1 MYILKTRHDFDS
13 SHFLANYDG
22 KCANIH
28 GHRWEVEVEVASE
41 VLIKDGEQKG
51 MVVDFGDLKKYLRGM
66 LDEFDHAL
74 IIETNSMRDLTLKCL
89 IEDGFKVIEVP
100 FRPTAEH
107 FAKYFYDRM
116 ESEGFGMHQV
126 TVYETPINCATYRK

>member
-1 MYILKTRHDFDS
+1 MYILKTRHEFDS
-13 SHFLANYDG
+13 SHFLANYEG

-41 VLIKDGEQKG
+41 VLIQEGEQKG
-51 MVVDFGDLKKYLRGM
+51 MVVDFSDLKKYLRAM

-74 IIETNSMRDLTLKCL
+74 IIEKDSMREITLKSL
-89 IEDGFKVIEVP
+89 LEDGFKVIDVP

>member
-1 MYILKTRHDFDS
+1 MYILKTRHEFDS

-41 VLIKDGEQKG
+41 VLIQEGEQKG

-74 IIETNSMRDLTLKCL
+74 IIEKDSMREITLKSL
-89 IEDGFKVIEVP
+89 LEDGFKVIEVP

>member
-28 GHRWEVEVEVASE
+28 GHRWEVEVEVCSE
-41 VLIKDGEQKG
+41 TLIPDGEQKG
-51 MVVDFGDLKKYLRGM
+51 MVVDFGDLKTYLRAM
-66 LDEFDHAL
+66 LEDFDHAL
-74 IIETNSMRDLTLKCL
+74 IIEKGSMRELTLECL

-100 FRPTAEH
+100 FRPTAEN

-116 ESEGFGMHQV
+116 ASAGFGMHQV

>member
-41 VLIKDGEQKG
+41 PL
-51 MVVDFGDLKKYLRGM
+51 LKKVSKKEWL
-66 LDEFDHAL
+66 L
-74 IIETNSMRDLTLKCL
+74 IL
-89 IEDGFKVIEVP
+89 
-100 FRPTAEH
+100 
-107 FAKYFYDRM
+107 
-116 ESEGFGMHQV
+116 
-126 TVYETPINCATYRK
+126 AT